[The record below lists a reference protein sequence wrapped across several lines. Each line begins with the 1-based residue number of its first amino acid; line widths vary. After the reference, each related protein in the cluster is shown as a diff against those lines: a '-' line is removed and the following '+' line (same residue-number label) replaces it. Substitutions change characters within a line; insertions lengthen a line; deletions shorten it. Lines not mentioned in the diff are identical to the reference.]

1 MVDLKIMSVAAEGG
15 TGWRVPQFKILG
27 GGDVSQKSQFLQEKS
42 EYLQFFRIF
51 NIFKTSDRK
60 SRKRNQNLVEGGF
73 SAPESPPPQSKLRG
87 DAPATN
93 EMSAVPMPCLRTVNF
108 MWCSDARKMAN
119 GVI

>member
-15 TGWRVPQFKILG
+15 TGWRVPQFKILEG
-27 GGDVSQKSQFLQEKS
+27 TSPRNRHFYRKNPST
-42 EYLQFFRIF
+42 YNFFRIF

-73 SAPESPPPQSKLRG
+73 SAPESPPPPQSKLRG